1 MASAAPVPPHPDC
14 VPLFAEARGDIA
26 VSFEFFPPKTEAMAD
41 ALWESIKTLE
51 PLGPRFVSVTYGA
64 GGSTRTR
71 THATVERILK
81 ETDLTPAAHLT
92 CVGASRAEVDAVA
105 RDYWQLGVRHIVALR
120 GDPPEAGQVF
130 QPHPDGY
137 RDAAELVAGL
147 KAVAPFDISVACYPE
162 CHPEA
167 ASSQADI
174 EHLKRK
180 IDAGGNRAI
189 TQFFFSADCFFDF
202 RERVA
207 AAGLDIEIVPGILPV
222 TNVAQARR
230 FAGLCGA
237 AIPEWLDALF
247 EGLDERPAAR
257 QLVAATLA
265 AELCG
270 QLYSGGV
277 RHFHFYTLNRAE
289 LAFAICHLLGVRAK
303 AA

>member
-1 MASAAPVPPHPDC
+1 MASVAPVPPHPDC
-14 VPLFAEARGDIA
+14 IPLFAEARGDIA
-26 VSFEFFPPKTEAMAD
+26 VSFEFFPPKTEKMAD
-41 ALWESIKTLE
+41 TLWESILTLA

-64 GGSTRTR
+64 GGSTRER

-92 CVGASRAEVDAVA
+92 CVGASRDEVDAVA
-105 RDYWQLGVRHIVALR
+105 HDYWELGVRHIVALR
-120 GDPPEAGQVF
+120 GDPPEAGQGF

-147 KAVAPFDISVACYPE
+147 KGVAPFDISVACYPE

-167 ASSQADI
+167 ASAPADI

-180 IDAGGNRAI
+180 IHAGGNRAI

-230 FAGLCGA
+230 FAGQCGA
-237 AIPEWLDALF
+237 AIPDWLDGVF

-257 QLVAATLA
+257 QLVAATVA

-289 LAFAICHLLGVRAK
+289 LAFAICHLLGVRAR